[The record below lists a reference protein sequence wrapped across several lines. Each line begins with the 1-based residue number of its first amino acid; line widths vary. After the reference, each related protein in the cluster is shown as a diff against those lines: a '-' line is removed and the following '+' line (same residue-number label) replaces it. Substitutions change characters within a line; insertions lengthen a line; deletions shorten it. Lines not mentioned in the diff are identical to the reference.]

1 MLTTLRRNFHNL
13 KWILWAVIAV
23 FVVFVFVDWGMGSA
37 GRQGGNDPTW
47 VARVGSNT
55 IPAAEFQREY
65 RDAEERQRQ
74 MFGKNF
80 TPELLKMMNLPDQ
93 VLNALI
99 DRRLLRAEA
108 DRLNLKVTDAEL
120 TAKVLGFKDNQ
131 GRPLFLRDGVFIGEA
146 QYRRALAGA
155 GYVPESFEASV
166 REQAVLEKLNRF
178 FTDATYI
185 SDQEVE
191 DDFSSRN
198 VKAKIEYVLLPPPP
212 AAPGGVSDA
221 EAEAYF
227 KQNPMPYLAPER
239 RKAKYLLVE
248 AAKVKSGLTV
258 TDADVQKEYNANA
271 DSYRKGEEVKARHI
285 LFKVDG
291 GNDAAARAKAE
302 AAVKKLKAG
311 ADFAALAKA
320 ESDDPGSKANGGE
333 LGSFGR
339 GQMVKEFEDAAF
351 AAAPKQI
358 VGPVKTAFGYH
369 VIQVEEKT
377 EPRVQPL
384 FEVAPAIR
392 ARLLDQR
399 AADEARRQGRDLAEK
414 VAKLGSKP
422 SDEELRKLAAGN
434 VTFNETEYLSRSD
447 APAGIGPNPDFSSAL
462 FALKPGEVS
471 APVGTVRG
479 EAILKLADTKKAGL
493 PAFAEVKPR
502 VVADVAKKKQEDAAV
517 LTLKQALEKNGSL
530 AAVAKDLKLTVE
542 KPDAFGK
549 NGPVPGLGAARAV
562 LDAVFAGNAGDVKGP
577 VAMGDRGAIAL
588 RIVEKTPFDKAAFD
602 AQKDKIRESLRAQKS
617 GRLVQALLQSQ
628 RASMK
633 IEVNRELLRSFDPKG

>member
-1 MLTTLRRNFHNL
+1 MLTTLRQNFHKL

-23 FVVFVFVDWGMGSA
+23 FVLFVFVDWGMGSA
-37 GRQGGNDPTW
+37 GRRGGEDPSW
-47 VARVGSNT
+47 IARVGGNT
-55 IPAAEFQREY
+55 IPAVEFQREY

-93 VLNALI
+93 VLNGLI

-108 DRLNLKVTDAEL
+108 ARLNLGVTDAEL

-131 GRPLFLRDGVFIGEA
+131 GRPLFLRDGAFIGEA

-166 REQAVLEKLNRF
+166 REQALLEKLNRF
-178 FTDATYI
+178 FTDSVFV

-212 AAPGGVSDA
+212 VAPGGISDA

-227 KQNPMPYLAPER
+227 KQNPTPYLAPER

-248 AAKVKSGLTV
+248 AAKVKVTLTV
-258 TDADVQKEYNANA
+258 SDADIQKEYNANA

-285 LFKVDG
+285 LYKAEG

-302 AAVKKLKAG
+302 AAVKKLKGG

-351 AAAPKQI
+351 AAAPKQV
-358 VGPVKTAFGYH
+358 VGPVKSAFGYH
-369 VIQVEEKT
+369 VIQVEEKS

-399 AADEARRQGRDLAEK
+399 AADEARRQGRELAEK
-414 VAKLGSKP
+414 VAKLGKP
-422 SDEELRKLAAGN
+422 SDEDLRKLAVGN
-434 VTFNETEYLSRSD
+434 VTINETEYLSRAD

-462 FALKPGEVS
+462 FVLKPGEVS
-471 APVGTVRG
+471 GSVGTVRG

-502 VVADVAKKKQEDAAV
+502 VVADLAKKKQEDAAV

-530 AAVAKDLKLTVE
+530 EAAAKDLKLSVE
-542 KPDAFGK
+542 KPEAFGK
-549 NGPVPGLGAARAV
+549 NGPIPGLGAARAV
-562 LDAVFAGNAGDVKGP
+562 LDAAFAGNAGEMKGP
-577 VAMGDRGAIAL
+577 VAMGDRGAVAV

-602 AQKDKIRESLRAQKS
+602 AQKEKIRESLRAQKS
-617 GRLVQALLQSQ
+617 GRLVQALLQAQ

-633 IEVNRELLRSFDPKG
+633 IEVNREMLRRFDPKG